1 MARRCDPCN
10 QAFEDDVT
18 TCPFCRGETEFDER
32 PIALL
37 AAAGYEIHR
46 SRRAREVGSTQGG
59 PRSPERSQRPVGPS
73 RRPVRTSIS
82 DDAVEELRRAYDR
95 SAPSKPLVSVPAT
108 SAPSATDS
116 DLERLD
122 NLIDELGIDSA
133 SGQSRPEGPVDT
145 AAAPRTE
152 RWPSAPSGASVME
165 DLRVERERAEREM
178 ERARNR
184 QRIADAAGSVL
195 RPGAATWRVVHYLL
209 VIVGVLLFVAFLLP
223 PLASAAFAALSAL
236 LPSVLLIVIGCWLVY
251 RIFKG

>member
-1 MARRCDPCN
+1 
-10 QAFEDDVT
+10 
-18 TCPFCRGETEFDER
+18 
-32 PIALL
+32 
-37 AAAGYEIHR
+37 
-46 SRRAREVGSTQGG
+46 
-59 PRSPERSQRPVGPS
+59 
-73 RRPVRTSIS
+73 
-82 DDAVEELRRAYDR
+82 
-95 SAPSKPLVSVPAT
+95 
-108 SAPSATDS
+108 
-116 DLERLD
+116 
-122 NLIDELGIDSA
+122 
-133 SGQSRPEGPVDT
+133 
-145 AAAPRTE
+145 
-152 RWPSAPSGASVME
+152 ME